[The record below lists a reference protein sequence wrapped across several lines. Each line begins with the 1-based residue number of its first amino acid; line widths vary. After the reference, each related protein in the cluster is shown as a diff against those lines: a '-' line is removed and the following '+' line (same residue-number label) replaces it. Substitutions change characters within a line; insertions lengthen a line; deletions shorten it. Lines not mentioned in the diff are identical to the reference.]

1 MAWNGELRFCTLM
14 GAGIM
19 GIVRNAMVVLRFNIY
34 IQDIAHG
41 SLVVV
46 ALLID
51 QLRRGQLSWSIIIGK
66 ER

>member
-1 MAWNGELRFCTLM
+1 MM